1 MLKRILKGPE
11 NHSINQTFSSR
22 MLYFSYLIG
31 LMASVCLIAVY
42 AIRGLTYDESDQL
55 YSYPVELIWVPI
67 AEGIA
72 IFLVLLLCLYLLFK
86 NYATLST
93 RIFLVA
99 VSILM
104 YIPPFVTDAGFYDPV
119 FNFVYLTLVFASVFL
134 TRFDIIAITVAYL
147 VVITICFWGHNEG
160 WIAGQFDPPGLDR
173 LLVEYSS
180 IIVTSVVLQ
189 ITIRQILVSAD
200 RLRTLNSE
208 LEVYRDRLEE
218 LVYDRTAKLNEER
231 DKAQEANKAKSK
243 FLANMSHELRTPL
256 NAIIGYSEMMEEEL
270 SDMDGAEHLA
280 ADALRI
286 EFSGRHLLGLI
297 NNVLNIS
304 KIEAQKMEVNV
315 GEFKLDRL
323 IEEVVITIKP
333 LIDTSSN
340 VFVIE
345 NGLGHFLLNTDGQK
359 LKQILI
365 NLLSNAFK
373 FTEDGDVTLYVR
385 IAADEHDLVEFQVID
400 TGIGIP
406 DAFLEK
412 LFMPFDQVDNSVS
425 RQFDGTGLG
434 LALSQR
440 FAECLGGEISV
451 ESHVDQGSKF
461 ALKIPINLAVPAD
474 VV

>member
-1 MLKRILKGPE
+1 MLKRILEGPE
-11 NHSINQTFSSR
+11 NQTINYTFSSR
-22 MLYFSYLIG
+22 MLYYSYLIG
-31 LMASVCLIAVY
+31 VVASLCLIGIY
-42 AIRGLTYDESDQL
+42 IIGLATYDGSGFL
-55 YSYPVELIWVPI
+55 YSYPIDLVWLPI
-67 AEGIA
+67 AEGFT
-72 IFLVLLLCLYLLFK
+72 IFVILLFCVYLLQ
-86 NYATLST
+86 NNRAILST
-93 RIFLVA
+93 RVFLVT
-99 VSILM
+99 VSVLM

-134 TRFDIIAITVAYL
+134 TRTDIVAIASTYLFMITVFFL
-147 VVITICFWGHNEG
+147 GHNSG
-160 WIAGQFDPPGLDR
+160 WIAGGFDPPGLDR
-173 LLVEYSS
+173 LLVEYAS

-189 ITIRQILVSAD
+189 ITIRQIMMNAE

-231 DKAQEANKAKSK
+231 DKAQQANDAKTN

-256 NAIIGYSEMMEEEL
+256 NAIIGYSEMLEEEL
-270 SDMDGAEHLA
+270 VEIENAQHLA

-315 GEFKLDRL
+315 SEMELDQI
-323 IEEVVITIKP
+323 IEEVLIPIRP
-333 LIDTSSN
+333 LINLSSN
-340 VFVIE
+340 MFVIE
-345 NGLGHFLLNTDGQK
+345 NGLGHLILRTDIQK

-373 FTEDGDVTLYVR
+373 FTEEGDITLYVR
-385 IAADEHDLVEFQVID
+385 VSADQQDMIEFCVSD

-406 DAFLEK
+406 EEFLGK
-412 LFMPFDQVDNSVS
+412 LFQPFDQVDNSVS

-434 LALSQR
+434 LALSKR
-440 FAECLGGEISV
+440 FAACLGGAISV
-451 ESHVDQGSKF
+451 ETLVNKGSKF
-461 ALKIPINLAVPAD
+461 TLKIPIKLAEPVEA
-474 VV
+474 V